1 MVRRLYKLMVLD
13 LPSQRC
19 YNTVKKDYQAA
30 YDEPHNCFSRYGHWE
45 GLSKQPPKSGMETP
59 IISNSFD
66 VLDTLDDMENSEGV
80 KPKHSHEPV
89 ISDPCA
95 NVASTSD
102 PVLSNAVFDFG
113 NPESDE
119 DEVLE
124 PDDTS
129 YMSSF
134 GGGNQLE
141 DDFSDGYEA
150 QVYDLP
156 GQLDAFCDQFDIRL
170 KSHGRK

>member
-1 MVRRLYKLMVLD
+1 KALQIDGIRFTKPT
-13 LPSQRC
+13 PSYQYR
-19 YNTVKKDYQAA
+19 KKITKAA
-30 YDEPHNCFSRYGHWE
+30 SEQPHIASKHMDHGE
-45 GLSKQPPKSGMETP
+45 ASKQPPKSGMETP

-141 DDFSDGYEA
+141 DDFSG
-150 QVYDLP
+150 L
-156 GQLDAFCDQFDIRL
+156 
-170 KSHGRK
+170 

>member
-13 LPSQRC
+13 LPSQRLVI
-19 YNTVKKDYQAA
+19 NTVKRLPRLPPIASKHMDHGEA
-30 YDEPHNCFSRYGHWE
+30 
-45 GLSKQPPKSGMETP
+45 SKQPPKSGMETP

-156 GQLDAFCDQFDIRL
+156 GQLDAICDQFDIRL
-170 KSHGRK
+170 KSRGRK